1 MNNHQQ
7 AALAAVQPASRFAG
21 TGAMAGAAFSF
32 FLGK

>member
-7 AALAAVQPASRFAG
+7 AALAAFQPVCRFAG
-21 TGAMAGAAFSF
+21 TGAVAGAASSF